1 MVAVLYEIDGYT
13 RFNTVKKEANTN
25 EIANLNVLK
34 ISKKVL
40 DNRNGPM

>member
-1 MVAVLYEIDGYT
+1 MQRRNESDSIA
-13 RFNTVKKEANTN
+13 FTVKKEANTN

>member
-1 MVAVLYEIDGYT
+1 MHPGERSDIIA
-13 RFNTVKKEANTN
+13 FAVKKEANTN